1 MKLTISKQSTLGQIQ
16 DEFNAQFPSL
26 KIGFFIDRNKDSIL
40 SADEQVKNRH
50 MTIGS
55 IRDIDQ
61 DGELSITPETKVS
74 ELEEAFSKTFGLEVQ
89 VFRKS
94 GTTWLV
100 TTKTDDWTI
109 AEHNQRA
116 KEMANPVE
124 APEPTDYQEHD

>member
-1 MKLTISKQSTLGQIQ
+1 MKLNISDESTLGQIQ
-16 DEFNAQFPSL
+16 DEFNAQFPFL
-26 KIGFFIDRNKDSIL
+26 KLGFFIDLNKDSIL

-50 MTIGS
+50 LTIGS
-55 IRDIDQ
+55 IRDLTNTGD
-61 DGELSITPETKVS
+61 LSITSQTTVS
-74 ELEEAFSKTFGLEVQ
+74 ELEKAFSVTFGLEVQ

-109 AEHNQRA
+109 AEHNKRA
-116 KEMANPVE
+116 QEMANPVE

>member
-16 DEFNAQFPSL
+16 DEFNDQFPFL
-26 KIGFFIDRNKDSIL
+26 KLGFFIDQNNDSIL
-40 SADEQVKNRH
+40 SADEQVKNRT

-61 DGELSITPETKVS
+61 DGELIITSETKVS
-74 ELEEAFSKTFGLEVQ
+74 ILEDAFSSMFGLDVQ

-94 GTTWLV
+94 GNTWLV

-109 AEHNQRA
+109 AEHNKRA